1 MSNSKVLDGRRTAA
15 ELRAAIGVKV
25 RDLQGECRRVP
36 GLAVVLVGDDPASKV
51 YVGQK
56 EKACREAGIRS
67 FLHHL
72 PASTSTSTLTELLED
87 INKDPDVH
95 GMLVQLP
102 IPGHIDWTEAVRSI
116 DVRKDVDGTHPLNLG
131 RLVMGLDTVEPC
143 TPRGVMYLLK
153 KYGIDLSGKR
163 AVVLGRSNIVGKP
176 MAQLLLAADATV
188 TVCHSKSIDIET
200 MTREADIII
209 AAIGR
214 PEFLKASMVKPG
226 CVVVDVGIS
235 RLDGGLVGDVDF
247 QDVSR
252 VASWIT
258 PVPGGVG
265 PMTIAMLLQNTLER
279 YLELECA

>member
-1 MSNSKVLDGRRTAA
+1 MSNAKVLDGRRTAA

>member
-1 MSNSKVLDGRRTAA
+1 MSNAKVLDGRRTAA

-131 RLVMGLDTVEPC
+131 RLVMGLDTVEP
-143 TPRGVMYLLK
+143 
-153 KYGIDLSGKR
+153 
-163 AVVLGRSNIVGKP
+163 
-176 MAQLLLAADATV
+176 
-188 TVCHSKSIDIET
+188 
-200 MTREADIII
+200 
-209 AAIGR
+209 
-214 PEFLKASMVKPG
+214 
-226 CVVVDVGIS
+226 
-235 RLDGGLVGDVDF
+235 
-247 QDVSR
+247 
-252 VASWIT
+252 
-258 PVPGGVG
+258 
-265 PMTIAMLLQNTLER
+265 
-279 YLELECA
+279 

>member
-1 MSNSKVLDGRRTAA
+1 MSNAKVLDGRRTAA

-116 DVRKDVDGTHPLNLG
+116 DVRKEVDGTHPLNLG

-200 MTREADIII
+200 LTREADIII

>member
-1 MSNSKVLDGRRTAA
+1 MSNAKVLDGRRTAA

-214 PEFLKASMVKPG
+214 PEFLKASMVIPG

-279 YLELECA
+279 YLELECD

>member
-1 MSNSKVLDGRRTAA
+1 MSNAKVLDGRRTAA

-176 MAQLLLAADATV
+176 MAQLLLAADVTV

-200 MTREADIII
+200 LTREADIII

>member
-1 MSNSKVLDGRRTAA
+1 MSKAKVLDGRRTAA
-15 ELRAAIGVKV
+15 ELRAAIGEKV
-25 RDLQGECRRVP
+25 RDLQREGKRVP

-56 EKACREAGIRS
+56 EKACREAGFRS

-72 PASTSTSTLTELLED
+72 PASTSTATLVELLGG
-87 INKDPDVH
+87 INEDPDVH

-102 IPGHIDWTEAVRSI
+102 IPGHIDWAEAVRTI
-116 DVRKDVDGTHPLNLG
+116 DVKKDVDGTHPLNLG
-131 RLVMGLDTVEPC
+131 RLVMGVDTVVPC

-188 TVCHSKSIDIET
+188 TVCHSRTKDVVSV
-200 MTREADIII
+200 TREADVIV
-209 AAIGR
+209 AAVGR

-235 RLDGGLVGDVDF
+235 RLDGRLVGDVDF

-252 VASWIT
+252 VASWMT

-265 PMTIAMLLQNTLER
+265 PMTIAMLLQNTFER
-279 YLELECA
+279 YLELEGV

>member
-1 MSNSKVLDGRRTAA
+1 MSNAKVLDGRRTAA

-188 TVCHSKSIDIET
+188 TVCHSKSIDIDT
-200 MTREADIII
+200 LTREADIII

>member
-1 MSNSKVLDGRRTAA
+1 MSNAKVLDGRRTAA

-200 MTREADIII
+200 LTREADIII